1 MQVFDIL
8 VIVHVPCY
16 SPSLAVYTINN
27 AAALVHSLTAGRE
40 KWRDSRYRPGGG
52 VCVKEN
58 NLFRGRAKF
67 FQLARRVPRTSKARV
82 DDVCTSCQV
91 TYVVYIRVAR
101 G

>member
-40 KWRDSRYRPGGG
+40 KWRDSRYRPEAA
-52 VCVKEN
+52 VFV
-58 NLFRGRAKF
+58 
-67 FQLARRVPRTSKARV
+67 
-82 DDVCTSCQV
+82 
-91 TYVVYIRVAR
+91 
-101 G
+101 